1 MDPANRAFMESI
13 SRGECPAELDPGNRT
28 QPISVNLVKSEK
40 PYEAPAKPKYKAFSG
55 SGQTLAGQ
63 KTCAYSKHQ
72 FVKVGC
78 KNPCCY
84 VSSLTEQETAC
95 MVVFGLCV
103 CHCQLVSNCVLPL
116 CHPGCLTGII
126 V

>member
-63 KTCAYSKHQ
+63 SLC
-72 FVKVGC
+72 VKQGPLEV
-78 KNPCCY
+78 
-84 VSSLTEQETAC
+84 C
-95 MVVFGLCV
+95 MVVVGLCV
-103 CHCQLVSNCVLPL
+103 SLSILLPL
-116 CHPGCLTGII
+116 CHVCCHTGG
-126 V
+126 